1 MDAIFQTPI
10 DDPVVLKKPLHPVL
24 QAAIDNPRFPAR
36 YNYDGDFL
44 PSWQPGRYVSPPN
57 YLADLLLLSDETLI
71 PDNSP
76 LKIESPKIT
85 IERPDGKAAKPISII
100 ASKAVKKVEG
110 APLTARAA
118 NDNEKGTPWPLY
130 DEYVAE
136 RLGRDAYANSKNW
149 NTAMW
154 IDKIYAIAM
163 LPPIALGPPHWVS
176 SALCAEALDGYKAE
190 SVIPPE
196 AVALLSVIEK
206 IERIKRKEIGCDPV
220 GTHEVSTSKDTRLPT
235 GVEIRADAN
244 KILRL
249 LQVGMRGLWRPVK
262 LAIVD
267 HVEIWT
273 LGITQG
279 VSRGMAPTAGRQ
291 RILDGLSI
299 AADIRQDVLRW
310 EGLDHRVEEGTC
322 SPLGRKAS
330 DLPAKWRQAANVDC
344 RALKVA

>member
-149 NTAMW
+149 N
-154 IDKIYAIAM
+154 K
-163 LPPIALGPPHWVS
+163 
-176 SALCAEALDGYKAE
+176 ELDGYKAE